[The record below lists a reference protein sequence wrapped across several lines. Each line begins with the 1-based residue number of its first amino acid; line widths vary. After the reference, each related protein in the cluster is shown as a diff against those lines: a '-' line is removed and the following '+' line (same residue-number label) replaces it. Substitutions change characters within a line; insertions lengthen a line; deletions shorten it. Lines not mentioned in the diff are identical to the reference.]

1 MIRLK
6 LAGALLAASLATA
19 CSGPNYW
26 SWPATKYNFTPEEDP
41 ERRKIDWE
49 DPNPSAGFYMVAWLA
64 NFSFGLAADLA
75 ILPITATHDLF
86 VDSGEEEARGEEAD
100 TDDIPGGSEDG

>member
-6 LAGALLAASLATA
+6 IAGALLAAFLATA

-41 ERRKIDWE
+41 EKRKIDWE
-49 DPNPSAGFYMVAWLA
+49 DPDPNMGFYIAAWLT
-64 NFSFGLAADLA
+64 NFSFGLAADIA

-86 VDSGEEEARGEEAD
+86 VDSGEEEDAEE
-100 TDDIPGGSEDG
+100 SEDG